1 MSANEKINEYQHK
14 PLPQKVTLIGLV
26 ILIIGILWSGA
37 AFFTNPLRAEFNY
50 LIAFTFLVSI
60 ALGSLFWVAIEYI
73 AGADWST
80 PVRRVP
86 EFLAS
91 LLWIV
96 ALGAV
101 PLIIFSH
108 DLYHWMHKEA
118 VMGDHILEGKMA
130 YLNETFFIVRT
141 VIVIAIWLIFY
152 YLITRNSQKQ
162 DEDGSQKRT
171 AINIRLSAAFLVL
184 FALSITVASVDW
196 MMSLDPHWFS
206 TIFGVYYFSGTV
218 MAGISAVALATV
230 LLKENGYLHPHMPR
244 DSYYSMG
251 TLMFAF
257 NIFWAYIAF
266 SQYML
271 IWYGNL
277 PEETF
282 WFIDRMKNGWG
293 TVAWGLIIFH
303 FLIPFLLML
312 PRSIKT
318 NPLQLKIWSVWLLLA
333 HYYDLYFVIMPAYS
347 KESVTLGWMEF
358 GFPLIPVGLAIVFFA
373 WQAKKKNLV
382 PVKDPKLERGLHFH
396 L

>member
-1 MSANEKINEYQHK
+1 
-14 PLPQKVTLIGLV
+14 
-26 ILIIGILWSGA
+26 
-37 AFFTNPLRAEFNY
+37 
-50 LIAFTFLVSI
+50 
-60 ALGSLFWVAIEYI
+60 
-73 AGADWST
+73 
-80 PVRRVP
+80 
-86 EFLAS
+86 
-91 LLWIV
+91 
-96 ALGAV
+96 
-101 PLIIFSH
+101 
-108 DLYHWMHKEA
+108 
-118 VMGDHILEGKMA
+118 
-130 YLNETFFIVRT
+130 
-141 VIVIAIWLIFY
+141 
-152 YLITRNSQKQ
+152 
-162 DEDGSQKRT
+162 
-171 AINIRLSAAFLVL
+171 
-184 FALSITVASVDW
+184 
-196 MMSLDPHWFS
+196 
-206 TIFGVYYFSGTV
+206 

-303 FLIPFLLML
+303 FLIPFLMML

-358 GFPLIPVGLAIVFFA
+358 GFPFIPVGLAIVFFA